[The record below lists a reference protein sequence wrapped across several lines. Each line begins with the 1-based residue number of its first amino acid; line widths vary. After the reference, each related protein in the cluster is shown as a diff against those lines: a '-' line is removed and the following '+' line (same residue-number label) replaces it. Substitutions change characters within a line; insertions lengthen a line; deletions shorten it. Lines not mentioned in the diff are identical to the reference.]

1 MNPSSQQPYYY
12 SQVTS
17 IPENMQTTSNV
28 VPNGVGTAEMVLLL
42 RQLVISQNRTNQL
55 LAELLQATVAPQQ
68 QRAKELAFWKSEHP
82 DLAQS
87 CRESVNTLLKI
98 QRGYLETMTMEVQDS
113 EETLN
118 DSEFMFN
125 EFLDRFGPRIS
136 YLNSMLQLF
145 GQLSAAPVAKPQP
158 PETSRQESHPEES
171 STTKKSEET
180 SNDSTHP
187 ED

>member
-1 MNPSSQQPYYY
+1 MGHSPQQPYYY

-17 IPENMQTTSNV
+17 IPENVPTTGNV
-28 VPNGVGTAEMVLLL
+28 VSNGAGTAEMVLLL

-55 LAELLQATVAPQQ
+55 LAELLQVTIAPQQ
-68 QRAKELAFWKSEHP
+68 QRAKELALWKSEHP
-82 DLAQS
+82 ELAQS
-87 CRESVNTLLKI
+87 CRESVDALLKI
-98 QRGYLETMTMEVQDS
+98 QRGYLETMTMEVQDG

-145 GQLSAAPVAKPQP
+145 GQLSAAPAAKSQP
-158 PETSRQESHPEES
+158 EASHQEVPPVS
-171 STTKKSEET
+171 KKSDET
-180 SNDSTHP
+180 VDDTANP
-187 ED
+187 EN